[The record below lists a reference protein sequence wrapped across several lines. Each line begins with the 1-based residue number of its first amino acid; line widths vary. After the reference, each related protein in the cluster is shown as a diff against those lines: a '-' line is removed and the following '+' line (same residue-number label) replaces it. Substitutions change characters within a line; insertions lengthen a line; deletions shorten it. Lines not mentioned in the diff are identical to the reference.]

1 MKKIFVGNLPWS
13 ATDQDLVDLFTQYGE
28 VLSAR
33 VIVDR
38 DTGRS
43 KGFAFVELEDSA
55 ADVILS
61 TDDAFELDGRQLRVN
76 EAEERGARGGF
87 RGDRGGFA
95 AGRGGGRGDFN
106 GGNGGGYG
114 GRGDFGERGG
124 RGDFGGGRG
133 DFGGGRGGRGGGR
146 GGRGRDGGGYRG

>member
-13 ATDQDLVDLFTQYGE
+13 ATDQDLVDLFTQFGE

-43 KGFAFVELEDSA
+43 KGFAFVELDDGA

-87 RGDRGGFA
+87 RGERGGP
-95 AGRGGGRGDFN
+95 GGGRGGFGGRGDGN
-106 GGNGGGYG
+106 GSNGGGYG
-114 GRGDFGERGG
+114 GRGADSGGRGG
-124 RGDFGGGRG
+124 RGDFGSGRA
-133 DFGGGRGGRGGGR
+133 DFGGGR